1 MKNKNNK
8 NKNMNIKRPRL
19 NIIEIKNSYS
29 DIIGCLNK
37 NDSFACQFEDGVTVH
52 IEKIGDYFDG
62 IMVNTHNYKKNGIT
76 TWRYKEPEFL
86 QMYDD
91 ILSNVGYKFFSVEKG
106 ELLRI
111 RTIFESVTEALM
123 CLKTG
128 KSYGDYRMRQSD

>member
-1 MKNKNNK
+1 MSKHKSNNK
-8 NKNMNIKRPRL
+8 RPKL

-29 DIIGCLNK
+29 DIIGYLNK

-62 IMVNTHNYKKNGIT
+62 IMVNPHNYKKNGIT

-86 QMYDD
+86 QMYNEV
-91 ILSNVGYKFFSVEKG
+91 LKNNGYKFFAVEKG
-106 ELLRI
+106 ESLRI

-128 KSYGDYRMRQSD
+128 KNYGDYRMRQLD